1 VDAPKLLLLLY
12 LFYSVAIFLMTHYFG
27 RFRVP
32 LVVLFLPYA
41 ALALVEIVGWLRA
54 PSLQGW
60 KRHRARVLVAG
71 CLLVLTVVLA
81 FG

>member
-1 VDAPKLLLLLY
+1 
-12 LFYSVAIFLMTHYFG
+12 
-27 RFRVP
+27 VP

-41 ALALVEIVGWLRA
+41 ALALVEIVDWLRA